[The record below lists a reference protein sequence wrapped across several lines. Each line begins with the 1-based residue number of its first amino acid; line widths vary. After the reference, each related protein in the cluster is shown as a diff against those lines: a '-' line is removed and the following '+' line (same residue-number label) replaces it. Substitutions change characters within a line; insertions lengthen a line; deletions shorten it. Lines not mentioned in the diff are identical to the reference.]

1 MTNKYLQIAAECIKQ
16 NKELIK
22 KKLVI
27 HNFGNVS
34 LRVDKDH
41 FIIKPSGANLST
53 LKPADMPIINI
64 QSKKKLKVG

>member
-1 MTNKYLQIAAECIKQ
+1 MANKYLQIAAECIKQ

-22 KKLVI
+22 KRLVI

-41 FIIKPSGANLST
+41 FIIKPSGANL
-53 LKPADMPIINI
+53 
-64 QSKKKLKVG
+64 